1 MPTTR
6 TDRDNAAA
14 SFGSTGIKDVRR
26 PRPQTRK
33 LSRKRAL
40 RAGLI
45 ALAIPNTVVGGWLL
59 LAPRSFYLNFPVVGL
74 HWIEP
79 LGAYSEHAFS
89 DFGGALL
96 AIALLTWVASLW
108 LERRLVHSA
117 LLTVLFEALSHLI
130 YHLTRLSAMS
140 AVNDTA
146 NQLSLAYG
154 VALSIA
160 LLILTSRMNWAD
172 GQPLASGG
180 GSDDPAP
187 GELHRARRP

>member
-45 ALAIPNTVVGGWLL
+45 ALAIPNTIVGGWLL
-59 LAPRSFYLNFPVVGL
+59 LAPRSFYLHFPVGL
-74 HWIEP
+74 HWIKP
-79 LGAYSEHAFS
+79 LGPYSEHAFS

-96 AIALLTWVASLW
+96 AIALLTWAASLW
-108 LERRLVHSA
+108 LELRLVQAA
-117 LLTVLFEALSHLI
+117 LLTVLFEALSHFI

-160 LLILTSRMNWAD
+160 LLILTSRMNWTD
-172 GQPLASGG
+172 GQALAGG
-180 GSDDPAP
+180 RGSDDPGP